1 MKSQTLFRL
10 NATRFMLISSEG
22 NCRKSCYRLIKEE
35 NKDYVSDA
43 ERVKLHSCLIHVRV
57 FGFDSLI
64 LARLGRNYKCR
75 TEPIHISYRDLQ
87 TILSLKLE
95 HTVGDSCLLKWRKC
109 VFLYI
114 LLFLCQL
121 EPITLRERLVST
133 MFRLTSTCSFFLIF
147 QS

>member
-10 NATRFMLISSEG
+10 NETRFMLISSEG

-57 FGFDSLI
+57 FGFDSLV

-75 TEPIHISYRDLQ
+75 TEPPDTHIIPRFANNF
-87 TILSLKLE
+87 
-95 HTVGDSCLLKWRKC
+95 
-109 VFLYI
+109 VFKAWAHCGRQ
-114 LLFLCQL
+114 LFVEMEKVC
-121 EPITLRERLVST
+121 
-133 MFRLTSTCSFFLIF
+133 FLIYF
-147 QS
+147 ALLVPTRANDVKGEAGKHNV